1 MQVPR
6 TRFSDLYHEGSGGI
20 GFELTAQLMAKG
32 SYHVLMGARSAQ
44 KGNAALRELHSRNL
58 AGSVEMLLLDVTQD
72 DSIESAATRVQQDHG
87 RLDILV
93 NNAAVVPLTQ
103 TLREQMRLAF
113 DTNATGPLIM
123 ASAFAP
129 LLKESKASPRI
140 VNITSGAGSIACR
153 LDRKSPTYNLQGYQY
168 RASKAALNMITACQ
182 FVEYE
187 PAGIK
192 VFLYDP
198 GFTQSNLGP
207 HNKVENGARLPSE
220 SVMPLIDVLEGG
232 RDQDSGK
239 LLHNTGVYPW

>member
-1 MQVPR
+1 
-6 TRFSDLYHEGSGGI
+6 
-20 GFELTAQLMAKG
+20 MAKG
-32 SYHVLMGARSAQ
+32 SYHVLMGARSTQ
-44 KGNAALRELHSRNL
+44 KGYAALQELHSRNL
-58 AGSVEMLLLDVTQD
+58 PGSVEILLLDVTKD
-72 DSIESAATRVQQDHG
+72 DTIESAATKVRQDHG

-93 NNAAVVPLTQ
+93 NNAAVAPLDH

-113 DTNATGPLIM
+113 DTNATGSLIM
-123 ASAFAP
+123 ASAFTP

-153 LDRKSPTYNLQGYQY
+153 LNRDSPTYKLQGYQY

-192 VFLYDP
+192 VFLFDP

-207 HNKVENGARLPSE
+207 YNKAENGARHPSE
-220 SVMPLIDVLEGG
+220 SVMPLIDVLEGK
-232 RDQDSGK
+232 RDHEAGQ